1 MEISVSVLRKYLL
14 VFYKCSPFLPFS
26 TIFQVDHLHVV
37 TFVKITIPKAISYSN
52 LTPYICYVKYK
63 KAGLQEG
70 VKFDRDSIESDE
82 TVSWPEWRIYQKIT
96 INTSKLSLSASNKL
110 GENFRRVCSVL
121 RIGITWNWLYRN
133 FDRLFRFFFFSTSN
147 WGDGGRDF
155 FFSIGF
161 NSDFDRVC
169 SIVDLRVEVHLPLAT
184 VLCKYRS
191 TTKSFIRDIE
201 VRVTTDRTIDFNLD
215 KIE

>member
-1 MEISVSVLRKYLL
+1 MEISVPVLRKYLL

-37 TFVKITIPKAISYSN
+37 TFVKIVTIPKAISYSN
-52 LTPYICYVKYK
+52 FTPYICYVKCK
-63 KAGLQEG
+63 KAGLQER

-82 TVSWPEWRIYQKIT
+82 TVSWLEWRIYQKIT

-155 FFSIGF
+155 FFQLGSTRISTVFVLLWISEWKYICLWQPCCASIDEKF
-161 NSDFDRVC
+161 YPR
-169 SIVDLRVEVHLPLAT
+169 
-184 VLCKYRS
+184 YRS
-191 TTKSFIRDIE
+191 SGDHRSNDWF
-201 VRVTTDRTIDFNLD
+201 
-215 KIE
+215 

>member
-1 MEISVSVLRKYLL
+1 ML

-37 TFVKITIPKAISYSN
+37 KITIPKAISYSN
-52 LTPYICYVKYK
+52 FTPYICYVKCK
-63 KAGLQEG
+63 KAGLQER

-155 FFSIGF
+155 FFFNWVQLGFRPCLFYCGSQSGSTSASGNRVVQVSIDDEKF
-161 NSDFDRVC
+161 YPR
-169 SIVDLRVEVHLPLAT
+169 
-184 VLCKYRS
+184 YRS
-191 TTKSFIRDIE
+191 SGDHRSNDWF
-201 VRVTTDRTIDFNLD
+201 
-215 KIE
+215 